1 MKAIKA
7 TMVLL
12 IVAMVG
18 VAVAQDK
25 EAASMHDQM
34 ELGQEHLQQMLS
46 HLLLDDDY
54 ESIVQGAE
62 MLTKHAKE
70 IRASKPSQ
78 WAEPMPKG
86 EFFEN
91 YALHLESSSRN
102 LKVVVEEMQRERAAG
117 KKGSEYLRP
126 NAAVFFGQ
134 AVTMCVNCHN
144 KFRTD

>member
-18 VAVAQDK
+18 VASAQDK

-34 ELGQEHLQQMLS
+34 ELGLGQLEQMLN

-62 MLTKHAKE
+62 VLVKHAQE
-70 IRASKPSQ
+70 IRASKASQ

-102 LKVVVEEMQRERAAG
+102 LKVVVEEMQREQVAG

-144 KFRTD
+144 KFRTE

>member
-12 IVAMVG
+12 IVGIVG
-18 VAVAQDK
+18 VVAAQDK

-34 ELGQEHLQQMLS
+34 ELGLEQMEQMLN
-46 HLLLDDDY
+46 HLLLDDGY
-54 ESIVQGAE
+54 ESIVQGAD
-62 MLTKHAKE
+62 MLTKHAQQ
-70 IRASKPSQ
+70 IRASDSSQ
-78 WAEPMPKG
+78 WSEPMPKG

-102 LKVVVEEMQRERAAG
+102 LKAVVEEMQREGAAG
-117 KKGSEYLRP
+117 KRGSEYLRP

-144 KFRTD
+144 KFRTE